1 MRIVIGCPLIDTSP
15 HQRQS
20 SSPNATDVLADLVR
34 IGALQLAQFG
44 VPLDLE
50 VHFFAGLRQHLRIG
64 DCKCQSDVGRRAMC
78 EEGWPQVA
86 PDLDVNGR
94 VCVLEL
100 GLNLWSNLLIYF
112 CHVWVRLRGR

>member
-64 DCKCQSDVGRRAMC
+64 DCNVRVMLGDAQCARRGGPRWRLTLMLMGAF
-78 EEGWPQVA
+78 A
-86 PDLDVNGR
+86 S
-94 VCVLEL
+94 
-100 GLNLWSNLLIYF
+100 SNL
-112 CHVWVRLRGR
+112 G